1 MSNNKNR
8 NKNNINKTIMIKKVS
23 NNKNKKKEIEK
34 KNEESTKY
42 KKKVENSRIKK
53 NESLYDNENLN
64 FTKQQKFNFES
75 YQFEDEMD
83 TIFLDKRKKKRVE
96 SKNLKKELI
105 KVKKQKKRYKI
116 NFFITLLI
124 QSFAFILL
132 SEKLILT
139 NVPFTLKAYG
149 FFVVAIKSNILSSL
163 HFFLLIFISS
173 ILSTSSGLISSIGI
187 FLHLSNFSLIS
198 FVLEKSEKHWKNS

>member
-105 KVKKQKKRYKI
+105 KVKKQ
-116 NFFITLLI
+116 
-124 QSFAFILL
+124 S
-132 SEKLILT
+132 
-139 NVPFTLKAYG
+139 
-149 FFVVAIKSNILSSL
+149 
-163 HFFLLIFISS
+163 
-173 ILSTSSGLISSIGI
+173 
-187 FLHLSNFSLIS
+187 
-198 FVLEKSEKHWKNS
+198 KNLN